1 MRRNRLIAIAVLA
14 GVAALVAGRALH
26 TNARVQVI
34 TMPITVGPIQ
44 RDILTTGTLQATTTV
59 QVGTQLSGTIQ
70 SVSVD
75 YNSLVHKGEVLAR
88 LDPASYQADLEHAR
102 AALTQAQADL
112 ENARATAEDAQT
124 KLVRA
129 KESIADELIT
139 PADLEDATVAA
150 DTANEGVKS
159 AAAQIV
165 VAKAAVDQAVLNLA
179 HTVIASPIDGIV
191 VSRNVDPGQ
200 TVAATLQSPTLFVVA
215 PDLARMQ
222 LQATIDEADV
232 GGVRTGDRASFTLD
246 AYPDSVF
253 YGKVTQVRLQPVD
266 ESSAGGSGGPG
277 GNQGSGGSQVGA
289 GGGSAQSQAQST
301 APQGVGSTFAGQTS
315 GTVVAYTA
323 IIDVANPGE
332 KLRPG
337 MTAIITLPGMRKDSV
352 VRIPNAA
359 LTFEPTPGVLQA
371 VDGRAAIPAQSP
383 SPSDH
388 TAKVWSYTSGL
399 LKPVIVQ
406 TGLADD
412 RWTELVGG
420 PLHPNDA
427 LATGVSI
434 AP

>member
-1 MRRNRLIAIAVLA
+1 MRRNHLIAIAVLA
-14 GVAALVAGRALH
+14 GAVALFGGRALH
-26 TNARVQVI
+26 ERTHVQVI
-34 TMPITVGPIQ
+34 TMPVTVGSIQ

-59 QVGTQLSGTIQ
+59 EVGTQLSGTIQ
-70 SVSVD
+70 SVYVD
-75 YNSLVHKGEVLAR
+75 FNSLVHKGQVLAR
-88 LDPASYQADLEHAR
+88 LDPASYRADVDHAR
-102 AALTQAQADL
+102 AALAQAQADL
-112 ENARATAEDAQT
+112 ENARATAQDAQT
-124 KLVRA
+124 KLTRA
-129 KESIADELIT
+129 QQSIADELIT
-139 PADLEDATVAA
+139 PADLEDATVAS
-150 DTANEGVKS
+150 DTANEAVKS

-200 TVAATLQSPTLFVVA
+200 TVAATFQSPTLFIVA

-232 GGVRTGDRASFTLD
+232 GGVRTGDQASFTLD

-266 ESSAGGSGGPG
+266 ESGGGSGGPG
-277 GNQGSGGSQVGA
+277 GNEGSGGNQGSAGA
-289 GGGSAQSQAQST
+289 GSSPSQTPSST
-301 APQGVGSTFAGQTS
+301 VQAVGSTFSGQTS
-315 GTVVAYTA
+315 GTVIAYTA

-359 LTFEPTPGVLQA
+359 LTFEPTSEVLQA
-371 VDGRAAIPAQSP
+371 VNGRAAVPATQAAA
-383 SPSDH
+383 PSDH
-388 TAKVWSYTSGL
+388 SAKVWSYSNGSL
-399 LKPVIVQ
+399 ELVIVQ

-434 AP
+434 SP

>member
-26 TNARVQVI
+26 TNGRVQVI

-70 SVSVD
+70 SVYVD

-112 ENARATAEDAQT
+112 ENARATAEDAKT

-159 AAAQIV
+159 ADAQIV
-165 VAKAAVDQAVLNLA
+165 VAKAGVDQAVLNLA

-222 LQATIDEADV
+222 LQSTIDEADV

-266 ESSAGGSGGPG
+266 ESSGGGSGG
-277 GNQGSGGSQVGA
+277 NQGGA
-289 GGGSAQSQAQST
+289 GAGSAQSQAQSST
-301 APQGVGSTFAGQTS
+301 VQGVGSTFAGQTS

-323 IIDVANPGE
+323 IIDVSNPGE

-359 LTFEPTPGVLQA
+359 LTFEPTPEVLQA
-371 VDGRAAIPAQSP
+371 VDGRAAMPAQSA

-399 LKPVIVQ
+399 LKPVIVE

-427 LATGVSI
+427 LATGVST